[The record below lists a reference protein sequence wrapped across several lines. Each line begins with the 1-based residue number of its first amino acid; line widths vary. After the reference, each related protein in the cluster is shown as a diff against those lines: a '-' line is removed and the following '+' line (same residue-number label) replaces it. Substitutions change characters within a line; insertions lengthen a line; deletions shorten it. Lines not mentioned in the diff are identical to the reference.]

1 MTGHIYDM
9 SGQEARIFAN
19 IIGALSSGNLNFD
32 VREEVFPD
40 ILKLLRADV
49 LASFEW
55 NRRSNSY
62 GNAFIINQDPE
73 NVARYHQWFQY
84 RDPMTDKLR
93 GLRRAAHVEE
103 VISRRDLTKTEFYND
118 FLARDG
124 MQHGVNLFMQANGRE
139 LADLRVWRYGSRPDF
154 SDREIDLLTIMAPF
168 VRRALS
174 TAPSVSLDM
183 LTDRERD
190 VALLVARG
198 CSDKDIARVLGI
210 GFATVRTHVGSCL
223 AKLECSNRAEIAAQV
238 SKVSH

>member
-9 SGQEARIFAN
+9 SAQEARLFAN
-19 IIGALSSGNLNFD
+19 IIGALSCGNINFD
-32 VREEVFPD
+32 VRQEVFPD

-55 NRRSNSY
+55 NTRSNSY
-62 GNAFIINQDPE
+62 GNAFFINQDPD
-73 NVARYHQWFQY
+73 NVARYHKWFQY
-84 RDPMTDKLR
+84 RDPMTEKLR

-103 VISRRDLTKTEFYND
+103 VISKHDLNKTEFYND

-124 MQHGVNLFMQANGRE
+124 MQHGINLFMQSNGHE
-139 LADLRVWRYGSRPDF
+139 LADLRIWRYGRRADF
-154 SDREIDLLTIMAPF
+154 GDREIDLLTIIAPF

-174 TAPSVSLDM
+174 LAPAVMLDV

-223 AKLECSNRAEIAAQV
+223 AKLECSNRAEVAARV
-238 SKVSH
+238 SSLSH

>member
-9 SGQEARIFAN
+9 SAQETRLFAK
-19 IIGALSSGNLNFD
+19 IIGVLSSGHLDFD

-40 ILKLLRADV
+40 ILTLLRGDV

-55 NRRSNSY
+55 SNRSNCY
-62 GNAFIINQDPE
+62 ANAYTINQNPD
-73 NVARYHQWFQY
+73 NVARYHKWFQY
-84 RDPMTDKLR
+84 RDPMTEKLR

-103 VISRRDLTKTEFYND
+103 VISKSDLSKTEFYSD

-124 MQHGVNLFMQANGRE
+124 MHHGVNLFMQADGHE
-139 LADLRVWRYGSRPDF
+139 LADLRIWRYRNRPDF
-154 SDREIDLLTIMAPF
+154 SEREIDLLTVIAPF

-174 TAPSVSLDM
+174 ITPAASLNA

-190 VALLVARG
+190 VALLIARG

-210 GFATVRTHVGSCL
+210 GFATVRTHIGNCL
-223 AKLECSNRAEIAAQV
+223 LKLQCSNRAELAGQV
-238 SKVSH
+238 SRLSH

>member
-1 MTGHIYDM
+1 MTSHIYDM
-9 SGQEARIFAN
+9 SAQEARMFAN
-19 IIGALSSGNLNFD
+19 IIGALSCGNLNFD

-62 GNAFIINQDPE
+62 GNAFIINQDPN
-73 NVARYHQWFQY
+73 NVARYHKWFQY
-84 RDPMTDKLR
+84 RDPMTEKLR

-103 VISRRDLTKTEFYND
+103 VISKHDLGKTEFYND

-124 MQHGVNLFMQANGRE
+124 MQHGVNLFMQSNGHE
-139 LADLRVWRYGSRPDF
+139 LADLRVWRYGTRPDF
-154 SDREIDLLTIMAPF
+154 GDREIDLLTIIAPF

-174 TAPSVSLDM
+174 AAPAVSLDV
-183 LTDRERD
+183 LTERERD

-198 CSDKDIARVLGI
+198 CSDKDIARILGI
-210 GFATVRTHVGSCL
+210 GFATVRTHLGSCL
-223 AKLECSNRAEIAAQV
+223 AKLECSNRAEIAAHV
-238 SKVSH
+238 SRVSN